1 MSGKPIPPLHQS
13 WWQRVEPWWMVGVL
27 LLFYVI
33 SILDRLVINMLV
45 IPIQKDLGLTDFQ
58 ISLLLGPAFAICFG
72 LCGYPLGWMTDRFS
86 RRGVIFGGIVFWSAA
101 TIMTGLS
108 KTFPFLFASR
118 MGVGAGE
125 AALQPAAYSLIADKF
140 PKERMTTAL
149 SIFGMGPKVGTA
161 FAFAVG
167 GWVIA
172 YSASHDGMV
181 LPIVGELTSWRLA
194 MVLIGVPGILL
205 ALLAFTFKEP
215 ARKNHVKPATDGVN
229 VFKYMGQN
237 KPLFISLLLG
247 FAMAAVAAA
256 SLVSWVPT
264 YITREFGWTPKEY
277 APIMGIIN
285 VISASSILF
294 KGVIIDWLYKRG
306 VRDAHVRFY
315 TWLLAI
321 TPPLAIL
328 SFSMSNPYWFMAMYA
343 VVDVVLVSFLLYIAA
358 TIQLL
363 MPNNMR
369 GQTTAIFM
377 FVTATVAAGLAPTIV
392 ASFTDFV
399 FGDQQA
405 LGKSLMIV
413 TTSAS
418 IVAFFVLRYSLRHL
432 RPALEQ
438 QERDNDEHNK
448 KIADAQAN
456 PA

>member
-1 MSGKPIPPLHQS
+1 
-13 WWQRVEPWWMVGVL
+13 MVGVL

-72 LCGYPLGWMTDRFS
+72 LCGYPLGWATDRFS
-86 RRGVIFGGIVFWSAA
+86 RRRVIFGGIVFWSIA
-101 TIMTGLS
+101 TLATGLAKS
-108 KTFPFLFASR
+108 FPMLFAAR

-125 AALQPAAYSLIADKF
+125 AGLQPAAYSLIADKF

-161 FAFAVG
+161 LAFAVG

-172 YSASHDGMV
+172 YSAAHEGLV
-181 LPIVGELTSWRLA
+181 LPLIGEVNSWRLA
-194 MVLIGVPGILL
+194 MILIGTPGILL
-205 ALLAFTFKEP
+205 ALLAFSFSEP
-215 ARKNHVKPATDGVN
+215 SRKNHVKPAASDVS
-229 VFKYMGQN
+229 VFAYMGQN
-237 KPLFISLLLG
+237 KPLFVSLLLG
-247 FAMAAVAAA
+247 FACAAVAAA

-277 APIMGIIN
+277 APIMGVVN
-285 VISASSILF
+285 VISASSIIF
-294 KGVIIDWLYKRG
+294 KGIIIDWLYKRG
-306 VRDAHVRFY
+306 IRDAHVRFY

-328 SFSMSNPYWFMAMYA
+328 AFSVSSPYWFMGVYA

-358 TIQLL
+358 TVQLL
-363 MPNNMR
+363 VPNRMR

-377 FVTATVAAGLAPTIV
+377 FVTATIAAGIAPTIV
-392 ASFTDFV
+392 ASLTDFL
-399 FGDQQA
+399 FQDQKQ
-405 LGKSLMIV
+405 LGKSLMLV
-413 TTSAS
+413 TTTAS
-418 IVAFFVLRYSLRHL
+418 LVAFIVLRYSLRHL
-432 RPALEQ
+432 RPALERQ
-438 QERDNDEHNK
+438 DL
-448 KIADAQAN
+448 AQRQSESSNSQLN

>member
-1 MSGKPIPPLHQS
+1 MSKPTLAPYSS
-13 WWQRVEPWWMVGVL
+13 WWQRIEPWWMVAVL
-27 LLFYVI
+27 LMFYVI

-45 IPIQKDLGLTDFQ
+45 IPIQKDLGLSDFEM
-58 ISLLLGPAFAICFG
+58 SLLMGPAFAICFG
-72 LCGYPLGWMTDRFS
+72 LCGYPLGWLTDRFS

-101 TIMTGLS
+101 TVMTGLA
-108 KTFPFLFASR
+108 KTFPVLFAAR

-125 AALQPAAYSLIADKF
+125 AGLQPAAYSLIADKF

-172 YSASHDGMV
+172 YSANHDVV
-181 LPIVGELTSWRLA
+181 LPLVGHLESWRLA
-194 MVLIGVPGILL
+194 MVLIGAPGILL

-215 ARKNHVKPATDGVN
+215 ARKNHVKPATAGVG

-237 KPLFISLLLG
+237 KPLFISLLFG

-256 SLVSWVPT
+256 SLVSWIPT

-277 APIMGIIN
+277 APIMGIVN

-294 KGVIIDWLYKRG
+294 KGMIIDWLYKRG

-315 TWLLAI
+315 TWLLAS

-328 SFSMSNPYWFMAMYA
+328 AFSLTNPYWFMAMYA

-358 TIQLL
+358 TVQLL
-363 MPNNMR
+363 VPNNMR

-377 FVTATVAAGLAPTIV
+377 FVTATVAAGVAPTIV
-392 ASFTDFV
+392 ASLTDFV
-399 FGDQQA
+399 FGDKQA

-418 IVAFFVLRYSLRHL
+418 IVAFVVLRYSLRYL

-438 QERDNDEHNK
+438 QERENDEHSK
-448 KIADAQAN
+448 QQAAQ
-456 PA
+456 PATA

>member
-1 MSGKPIPPLHQS
+1 MSFKPIAPLQQT
-13 WWQRVEPWWMVGVL
+13 WWQRIEPWWMVGVL
-27 LLFYVI
+27 LMFYVI

-45 IPIQKDLGLTDFQ
+45 IPIQKDLGLSDFE
-58 ISLLLGPAFAICFG
+58 ISLLMGPAFAICFG

-101 TIMTGLS
+101 TVMTGLAKS
-108 KTFPFLFASR
+108 FPVLFAAR

-125 AALQPAAYSLIADKF
+125 AGLQPAAYSLIADKF

-172 YSASHDGMV
+172 YSAAHEGLV
-181 LPIVGELTSWRLA
+181 LPLVGEVNSWRLA
-194 MVLIGVPGILL
+194 MLLIGAPGILL

-215 ARKNHVKPATDGVN
+215 ARKNHVKPAAGNVN
-229 VFKYMGQN
+229 VFTYMGQN

-247 FAMAAVAAA
+247 FAFSAVAAA

-264 YITREFGWTPKEY
+264 YITREFGWSPKEY
-277 APIMGIIN
+277 APVMTIVN

-306 VRDAHVRFY
+306 IRDAHVRFY
-315 TWLLAI
+315 TWLLAV
-321 TPPLAIL
+321 TPPLAIAA
-328 SFSMSNPYWFMAMYA
+328 FCMTNPYWFMAMYA

-358 TIQLL
+358 TVQLL
-363 MPNNMR
+363 VPNNMR

-377 FVTATVAAGLAPTIV
+377 LVTATIAAGIAPTIV
-392 ASFTDFV
+392 ASLTDFV
-399 FGDQQA
+399 FADQQQ

-413 TTSAS
+413 TTTAS
-418 IVAFFVLRYSLRHL
+418 IIAFVVLRYSLRHL

-438 QERDNDEHNK
+438 QERDND
-448 KIADAQAN
+448 AFTQQQAEAK

>member
-1 MSGKPIPPLHQS
+1 MPNKPILPSHLS
-13 WWQRVEPWWMVGVL
+13 WWQRIEPWWMVGVL
-27 LLFYVI
+27 LIFYVI
-33 SILDRLVINMLV
+33 SILDRLVINMMV
-45 IPIQKDLGLTDFQ
+45 IPIQKDLGLSDFE

-72 LCGYPLGWMTDRFS
+72 LCGYPLGWATDRFS
-86 RRGVIFGGIVFWSAA
+86 RRGVVFGGIVFWSVA
-101 TIMTGLS
+101 TVMTGLAKS
-108 KTFPFLFASR
+108 FPILFAAR

-125 AALQPAAYSLIADKF
+125 AGLQPAAYSLIADKF

-172 YSASHDGMV
+172 YSAAHEGLV
-181 LPIVGELTSWRLA
+181 LPLIGEVNSWRLA
-194 MVLIGVPGILL
+194 MILIGVPGILL
-205 ALLAFTFKEP
+205 ALLAFSFSEP
-215 ARKNHVKPATDGVN
+215 ARKNHVKPAANDVS

-247 FAMAAVAAA
+247 FAFAAVAAA

-277 APIMGIIN
+277 APIMGVVN

-306 VRDAHVRFY
+306 IRDAHVRFY

-321 TPPLAIL
+321 TPPLAIVA
-328 SFSMSNPYWFMAMYA
+328 FSMSSPYWFMGVYA

-363 MPNNMR
+363 VPNRMR

-377 FVTATVAAGLAPTIV
+377 FVTATIAAGIAPTIV
-392 ASFTDFV
+392 ASLTDFL
-399 FGDQQA
+399 FEDQQQ
-405 LGKSLMIV
+405 LGKSLMLV
-413 TTSAS
+413 TTTAS
-418 IVAFFVLRYSLRHL
+418 VVAFVVLRYSLRHL

-438 QERDNDEHNK
+438 QNREN
-448 KIADAQAN
+448 AAQAEWSTQAK

>member
-1 MSGKPIPPLHQS
+1 MSGKPIPALHLS
-13 WWQRVEPWWMVGVL
+13 WWQRVEPWWMVTVL
-27 LLFYVI
+27 LMFYVI

-45 IPIQKDLGLTDFQ
+45 IPIQKDLGLSDFE
-58 ISLLLGPAFAICFG
+58 ISLLMGPAFAICFG

-101 TIMTGLS
+101 TVMTGLA
-108 KTFPFLFASR
+108 KTFPILFAAR

-125 AALQPAAYSLIADKF
+125 AGLQPAAYSLIADKF

-172 YSASHDGMV
+172 YSAAHEGLV
-181 LPIVGELTSWRLA
+181 LPLVGEVNSWRLA
-194 MVLIGVPGILL
+194 MLMIGAPGILL

-215 ARKNHVKPATDGVN
+215 ARKNHVKPATGNVN
-229 VFKYMGQN
+229 VFAYMGQN

-247 FAMAAVAAA
+247 FAFAAVAAA

-264 YITREFGWTPKEY
+264 YITREFGWSPKEY
-277 APIMGIIN
+277 APVMTIVN

-315 TWLLAI
+315 TWLLAV
-321 TPPLAIL
+321 TPPLAIGA
-328 SFSMSNPYWFMAMYA
+328 FCMTNPYWFMGMYA

-377 FVTATVAAGLAPTIV
+377 LVTATIAAGIAPTIV
-392 ASFTDFV
+392 ASLTDFV
-399 FGDQQA
+399 FADQQA

-413 TTSAS
+413 TTTAS
-418 IVAFFVLRYSLRHL
+418 IIAFVVLRYSLRHL

-438 QERDNDEHNK
+438 QERDNN
-448 KIADAQAN
+448 AFAQQQIEAK

>member
-1 MSGKPIPPLHQS
+1 MTGKPIPPLHSS
-13 WWQRVEPWWMVGVL
+13 WWQRVEPWWMVAVL

-45 IPIQKDLGLTDFQ
+45 IPIQKDLGLSDFEM
-58 ISLLLGPAFAICFG
+58 SLLLGPAFAICFG

-86 RRGVIFGGIVFWSAA
+86 RRRVIFGGIVFWSAA
-101 TIMTGLS
+101 TLMTGLA
-108 KTFPFLFASR
+108 KTFPVLFAAR

-125 AALQPAAYSLIADKF
+125 AGLQPAAYSLIADKF

-172 YSASHDGMV
+172 YSASHDVV
-181 LPIVGELTSWRLA
+181 LPLFGHLESWRLA
-194 MVLIGVPGILL
+194 MVLIGIPGMLL

-215 ARKNHVKPATDGVN
+215 SRKNHVKPASDGVG
-229 VFKYMGQN
+229 VLKYMGQN

-277 APIMGIIN
+277 APIMGIVN

-294 KGVIIDWLYKRG
+294 KGMIIDWLYKRG

-315 TWLLAI
+315 TWLLAS
-321 TPPLAIL
+321 TPPLAIIA
-328 SFSMSNPYWFMAMYA
+328 FSMSNPYWFMAMYA

-358 TIQLL
+358 TVQLL
-363 MPNNMR
+363 VPNNMR

-377 FVTATVAAGLAPTIV
+377 FVTATVAAGVAPTIV
-392 ASFTDFV
+392 ASITDFV
-399 FGDQQA
+399 FHDQQQI
-405 LGKSLMIV
+405 GKSLLIV
-413 TTSAS
+413 TTTAS
-418 IVAFFVLRYSLRHL
+418 VLAFLVLRYSLRYL

-438 QERDNDEHNK
+438 QERENNEHNLRM
-448 KIADAQAN
+448 AQ
-456 PA
+456 PATA